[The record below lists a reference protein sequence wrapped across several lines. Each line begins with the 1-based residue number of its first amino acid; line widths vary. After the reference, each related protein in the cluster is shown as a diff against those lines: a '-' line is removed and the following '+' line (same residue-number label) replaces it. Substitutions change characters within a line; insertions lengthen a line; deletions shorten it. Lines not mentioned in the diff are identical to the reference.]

1 MKLLP
6 FLLLLLL
13 PFSLYA
19 EKTSWFIGLD
29 GGVTGANLAAS
40 DANTSFSFG
49 PEYGIKAGFQDERSR
64 VYLGYTNA
72 NDIGSYIIKN
82 QNVYIALDGVG
93 RPFEVI
99 GSATAKFFFGARL
112 GASFGAFE
120 TEDITAFQGG
130 FQTGLIFLL
139 PVGFE
144 IETSYRHYWTYRSR
158 EASDFMAGALAI
170 GLNYKFGEN

>member
-1 MKLLP
+1 MKFLT
-6 FLLLLLL
+6 FLLLLIL

-29 GGVTGANLAAS
+29 GGATGANLSAA
-40 DANTSFSFG
+40 DANTSFSYG

-64 VYLGYTNA
+64 IYLGYTYADN
-72 NDIGSYIIKN
+72 IGSVILKN

-93 RPFEVI
+93 KKFNVM
-99 GSATAKFFFGARL
+99 GSADAKFFFGARL
-112 GASFGAFE
+112 GASFGEFE
-120 TEDITAFQGG
+120 TENITAVQGG

-139 PVGFE
+139 PKGFE

-158 EASDFMAGALAI
+158 VESDFMAGSLAV
-170 GLNYKFGEN
+170 GLNYTFGEN